1 VEIFVCAVGFARVV
15 SVGVVF
21 WLAVFILP
29 EMARLESDGIVFVPV
44 VFEEVVVVPDVF
56 AEVVF
61 VSVALPGEVS
71 RDIVVT
77 EATLAGLVFVVA
89 VLVPAEFTE
98 VVSLGVVIEEI
109 GVVFEGFILFGAVSA
124 VRILVLFVLKE
135 VVSRRLVAAEF
146 VLAFAVSLSVSVGR
160 LKPWRVAPVCVVSLW
175 VTRICT
181 DAPSIPL
188 LVLLSITLP

>member
-1 VEIFVCAVGFARVV
+1 
-15 SVGVVF
+15 
-21 WLAVFILP
+21 
-29 EMARLESDGIVFVPV
+29 MARLESDGIVFVPV

-160 LKPWRVAPVCVVSLW
+160 LKP
-175 VTRICT
+175 
-181 DAPSIPL
+181 
-188 LVLLSITLP
+188 